1 MFKKA
6 LWITLSIIAAVSLSV
21 VVGII
26 NPSEKI
32 NALWL
37 VVAAGCF
44 YSITYRFY
52 ASFLVTKV
60 LVIDEKRTTP
70 AKKLYDGLDYHPT
83 LIRPARVKK
92 KSRVG

>member
-6 LWITLSIIAAVSLSV
+6 LWIIISLVAAFALSV
-21 VVGII
+21 IAGLV

-44 YSITYRFY
+44 YVITYRFSVHVHHHSMRLHIRFPLPY
-52 ASFLVTKV
+52 IFRHYPQN
-60 LVIDEKRTTP
+60 DNERKRYP
-70 AKKLYDGLDYHPT
+70 SHRLRRHAC
-83 LIRPARVKK
+83 
-92 KSRVG
+92 

>member
-37 VVAAGCF
+37 VVAAGC
-44 YSITYRFY
+44 FY